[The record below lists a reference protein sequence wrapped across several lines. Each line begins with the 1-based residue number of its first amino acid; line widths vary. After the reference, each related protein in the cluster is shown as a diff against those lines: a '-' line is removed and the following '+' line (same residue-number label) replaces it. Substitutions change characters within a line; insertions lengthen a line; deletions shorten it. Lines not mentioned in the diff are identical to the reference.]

1 MSSTAKTIYCKLQ
14 NRLGALDR
22 VLAAFTH
29 RGIIPGHMSA
39 SHDEAERMIEITINF
54 DCADYKVLEKLV
66 KFLQKQVYV
75 METRT
80 LTHDTSIEQLN
91 GNPVQA
97 DAEDNA
103 TISDISASNSQ
114 KSSQSRIIHEVH
126 FERKVAHAHNA

>member
-1 MSSTAKTIYCKLQ
+1 MSTAKTIYCKLQ

-54 DCADYKVLEKLV
+54 DCADCKVLDKLV

-80 LTHDTSIEQLN
+80 LTHDASIEQL
-91 GNPVQA
+91 G
-97 DAEDNA
+97 ETMSETDNS
-103 TISDISASNSQ
+103 TVTDISSSNSP
-114 KSSQSRIIHEVH
+114 KSSQSRVIHEVH

>member
-1 MSSTAKTIYCKLQ
+1 MSTATIVYCKMQ

-29 RGIIPGHMSA
+29 RGIIPGRISA
-39 SHDEAERMIEITINF
+39 SHDEQESTLEIAVSF
-54 DCADYKVLEKLV
+54 DASDDKMLDKLV

-80 LTHDTSIEQLN
+80 LSEEAVAAP
-91 GNPVQA
+91 PVQ
-97 DAEDNA
+97 
-103 TISDISASNSQ
+103 
-114 KSSQSRIIHEVH
+114 KIHNTRVIHDVH

>member
-1 MSSTAKTIYCKLQ
+1 MSNAKTIYCKLQ

-39 SHDEAERMIEITINF
+39 SHDETERMIEITINF
-54 DCADYKVLEKLV
+54 DCADCKVLTKLV

-75 METRT
+75 IETRT
-80 LTHDTSIEQLN
+80 LNHDESI
-91 GNPVQA
+91 
-97 DAEDNA
+97 DALDENA
-103 TISDISASNSQ
+103 SETKSVTDISSSNAS

-126 FERKVAHAHNA
+126 FERKIAHAHNA